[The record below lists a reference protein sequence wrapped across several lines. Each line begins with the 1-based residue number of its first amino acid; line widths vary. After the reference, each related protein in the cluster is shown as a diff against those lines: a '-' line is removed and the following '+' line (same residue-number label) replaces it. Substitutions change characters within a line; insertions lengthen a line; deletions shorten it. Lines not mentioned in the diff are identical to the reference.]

1 MLDLIIIGG
10 GPAGI
15 TAAIYAARKKMDFL
29 LIAKDIGGQATWSF
43 DTDNYPGFRH
53 VSGMKLMEKFEE
65 HLKGYD
71 VEMKIDEDAK
81 GIKKISDGFEVATNK
96 GVYQTKSVIICSGKI
111 PRRLNIP
118 GEEKFLGSGVAY
130 CVVCDAP
137 FFKDKTVAVI
147 GDANS
152 ALDAVLHL
160 ESFAKKIYLVF
171 KGPSLYGDEVLRE
184 KVNDIDKVEVVN
196 NSEIT
201 EIAGDETVTGIKI
214 RQDGNQKIIKV
225 DGVFIE
231 IGFVPNTG
239 FLNGL
244 VELNEIGE
252 IVIDAKNMT
261 DVPGIFAAGDV
272 TNVSG
277 KQLVIAA
284 GEGAKALL
292 SVSNYLQRMKE

>member
-1 MLDLIIIGG
+1 MIIVGG

-29 LIAKDIGGQATWSF
+29 MITKDIGGQASWSF

-65 HLKGYD
+65 HLKDYGVD
-71 VEMKIDEDAK
+71 VKIDEDVK
-81 GIKKISDGFEVATNK
+81 EIKKISEGFEVFTSKAS
-96 GVYQTKSVIICSGKI
+96 YHTKTLIICSGKI

-137 FFKDKTVAVI
+137 FFNGKTVAVI

-160 ESFAKKIYLVF
+160 EKIAKKIYLVCI
-171 KGPSLYGDEVLRE
+171 GPGLCGDEILCE
-184 KVNDIDKVEVVN
+184 KVGKLGNVEIV
-196 NSEIT
+196 SSSKIT
-201 EIAGDETVTGIKI
+201 EIFGDETVTGIKVE
-214 RQDGNQKIIKV
+214 QDGNQKIIEV
-225 DGVFIE
+225 DGVFVE
-231 IGFVPNTG
+231 IGFVPG
-239 FLNGL
+239 ADFLNGL
-244 VELNEIGE
+244 VELNRNGE
-252 IVIDAKNMT
+252 IIIDSTNMT
-261 DVPGIFAAGDV
+261 SMPGIFAAGDV
-272 TNVSG
+272 TDVPG

-292 SVSNYLQRMKE
+292 SVVKYLQRVKR

>member
-1 MLDLIIIGG
+1 MLDLTIVGG

-29 LIAKDIGGQATWSF
+29 MITKDIGGQASWSF

-65 HLKGYD
+65 HLKNYNVD
-71 VEMKIDEDAK
+71 VKIDEDVK
-81 GIKKISDGFEVATNK
+81 EIKKISDGFEVFTSKAN
-96 GVYQTKSVIICSGKI
+96 YHTKTLIICSGKI

-160 ESFAKKIYLVF
+160 EKIAKKIYLVCI
-171 KGPSLYGDEVLRE
+171 GPGLCGDEILCE
-184 KVNDIDKVEVVN
+184 KVSSLGNVEIV
-196 NSEIT
+196 SSAKIT
-201 EIAGDETVTGIKI
+201 EIFGDEAVTGIKVE
-214 RQDGNQKIIKV
+214 QNGNQKIIEV
-225 DGVFIE
+225 DGVFVE

-239 FLNGL
+239 FANGL
-244 VELNEIGE
+244 VELNKNGE
-252 IVIDAKNMT
+252 IIIDSTNMT
-261 DVPGIFAAGDV
+261 SVPGIFAAGDV
-272 TNVSG
+272 TDVSG

-292 SVSNYLQRMKE
+292 SVVKYLQRVK